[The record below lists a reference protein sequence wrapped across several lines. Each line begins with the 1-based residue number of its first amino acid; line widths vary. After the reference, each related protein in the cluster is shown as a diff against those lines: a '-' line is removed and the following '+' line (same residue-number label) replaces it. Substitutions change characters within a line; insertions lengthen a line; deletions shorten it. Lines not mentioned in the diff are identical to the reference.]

1 MQLPESITTE
11 QQSLVLV
18 KKLLAISVS
27 CITYM
32 RGLFPESSY
41 GTRYLD
47 GNACTLCSVL
57 LSTPYILAVIC
68 LMCYL
73 LAVHM
78 CESTLGGSWLQILK
92 SSQVWVQT
100 ELLVE
105 SMEDNLKLLA
115 SLLVFLLV

>member
-1 MQLPESITTE
+1 MLLQEAVLFPESITTE

-18 KKLLAISVS
+18 KRLLAISVS

-47 GNACTLCSVL
+47 GNACSLCSVL
-57 LSTPYILAVIC
+57 LSAHSVLPVIC
-68 LMCYL
+68 FTCYL
-73 LAVHM
+73 LAVHV
-78 CESTLGGSWLQILK
+78 CEFTSGGSWLHILR

-100 ELLVE
+100 ELI
-105 SMEDNLKLLA
+105 A
-115 SLLVFLLV
+115 